1 MTTFTLNSY
10 PYNVNID
17 NTTRTYTFK
26 NYRNFISGIETT
38 INNSKYINTLLII
51 IIDHTVL

>member
-17 NTTRTYTFK
+17 HATRTYTFK
-26 NYRNFISGIETT
+26 NYRNIISGIETS

-51 IIDHTVL
+51 IIDHTV